1 MPVSAYP
8 EPMSGRE
15 DDLDGVPDAGADPM
29 PFDADTLAELS
40 PDPAAIAAIE
50 AEEAL
55 ASRRRSAIEAGR
67 RKGGV
72 AGAAMAGVMLG
83 LRDIYE
89 GPPKDDDI
97 VIVAEAPGDP
107 EDIDT
112 DGISGR
118 VDDIDYWAP
127 PPGID
132 RP

>member
-1 MPVSAYP
+1 
-8 EPMSGRE
+8 MSGRE
-15 DDLDGVPDAGADPM
+15 DDLGGIPDADVDVGPDPVA
-29 PFDADTLAELS
+29 FDPDTLAELS
-40 PDPAAIAAIE
+40 PDPTALAAIE

-55 ASRRRSAIEAGR
+55 AARRRSAIEAGR
-67 RKGGV
+67 RKGGI

-89 GPPKDDDI
+89 GPPKEDDI

-127 PPGID
+127 PPPGID